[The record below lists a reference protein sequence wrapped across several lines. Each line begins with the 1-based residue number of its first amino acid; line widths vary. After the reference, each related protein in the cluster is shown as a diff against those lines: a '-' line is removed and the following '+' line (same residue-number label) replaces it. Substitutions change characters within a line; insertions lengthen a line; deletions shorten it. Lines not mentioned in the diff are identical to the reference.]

1 MASVQLQNVTKA
13 WGEVVVSKDINLDIH
28 EGEFVVFV
36 GPSGCGKST
45 LLRMIAGLETIT
57 SGDLFIGEKRMNDTP
72 PAERG
77 VGMVFQSY
85 ALYPHLSVAENMSF
99 GLKLAGAKKEV
110 INQRV
115 NQVAEVLQLA
125 HLLDRKPKALSG
137 GQRQRVAIGRTL
149 VAEPSVFLLD
159 EPLSNLDAALRVQM
173 RIEISRL
180 HKRLG
185 RTMIYVTHDQVE
197 AMTLADKIVVLD
209 AGRVAQVGKPLE
221 LYHYPADRFVAG
233 FIGSPKMNF
242 LPVKVTA
249 TAIDQVQVELP
260 MPNRQQVW
268 LPVESRDVQVGANMS
283 LGIRPE
289 HLLPS
294 DIADVILEGEVQVVE
309 QLGNETQIHIQIP
322 SIRQNLVYRQKRR
335 GVGRRR
341 CHIRYRPAA
350 RALPSVP

>member
-110 INQRV
+110 INQ
-115 NQVAEVLQLA
+115 
-125 HLLDRKPKALSG
+125 PKALSG

-322 SIRQNLVYRQKRR
+322 SIRQNLVYRQNDVVLVEE
-335 GVGRRR
+335 GATFAIGLPPER
-341 CHIRYRPAA
+341 CHLFREDGTACRRLHKEPG
-350 RALPSVP
+350 V

>member
-294 DIADVILEGEVQVVE
+294 DIA
-309 QLGNETQIHIQIP
+309 QIHIQIP
-322 SIRQNLVYRQKRR
+322 SIRQNLVYRQNDVVLVEE
-335 GVGRRR
+335 GATFAIGLPPER
-341 CHIRYRPAA
+341 CHLFREDGTACRRLHKEPG
-350 RALPSVP
+350 V

>member
-159 EPLSNLDAALRVQM
+159 EPLSNLDAKLRESV
-173 RIEISRL
+173 RFEIKELQRL
-180 HKRLG
+180 YQL
-185 RTMIYVTHDQVE
+185 TSIYVTHDQAE
-197 AMTLADKIVVLD
+197 ALAMSDKIVVLN
-209 AGRVAQVGKPLE
+209 AGNVEQIGQPEEIYYR
-221 LYHYPADRFVAG
+221 PANRFVAD
-233 FIGSPKMNF
+233 FIGAANIDTAQ
-242 LPVKVTA
+242 VTPA
-249 TAIDQVQVELP
+249 EQPGYYRVRCA
-260 MPNRQQVW
+260 
-268 LPVESRDVQVGANMS
+268 
-283 LGIRPE
+283 LGEFYVFSERPPRAEHCYICWRPE
-289 HLLPS
+289 DAQYVGQPQAGDNHFTLTLDKMAFMGNLTEAWGHNNAGLSVRLQLIKKPP
-294 DIADVILEGEVQVVE
+294 IAPGERVCFRLTENAIHFLEPV
-309 QLGNETQIHIQIP
+309 
-322 SIRQNLVYRQKRR
+322 S
-335 GVGRRR
+335 
-341 CHIRYRPAA
+341 
-350 RALPSVP
+350 